1 MENVVYPE
9 FVVNRINELIGTLEE
24 KRIELYTTLRSQTSE
39 VLDMPLMGKIEL
51 VRLEWLSIGDRL
63 RLLHDMLENYTSMR
77 EAA

>member
-39 VLDMPLMGKIEL
+39 VLDIPLVGEIEL

-63 RLLHDMLENYTSMR
+63 ALLHDMLENYTSMR
-77 EAA
+77 DAA